1 MMLLDQSQSEK
12 EKITKWLVSGFV
24 SRSNTSE
31 QLTYRNDALQSIQ
44 KYAHGEDREYEDYL
58 LTIVRTLVAPNEDEQ
73 KDHDWLRERLTL
85 LADQSTSK
93 SESALKKAEYR
104 NEILAMVDE
113 IPSLLREGKGV
124 KMLRWKWI

>member
-1 MMLLDQSQSEK
+1 MLLDQSQSEK
-12 EKITKWLVSGFV
+12 KKIIDWLVSGFV
-24 SRSNTSE
+24 SRPSSSE
-31 QLTYRNDALQSIQ
+31 QLKYRNEALQSIQ
-44 KYAHGEDREYEDYL
+44 KYAHGEDCRYEAYL

-73 KDHDWLRERLTL
+73 KDHDWLRERLTS

-113 IPSLLREGKGV
+113 IPSLLREGEGV
-124 KMLRWKWI
+124 KVLRWNWI